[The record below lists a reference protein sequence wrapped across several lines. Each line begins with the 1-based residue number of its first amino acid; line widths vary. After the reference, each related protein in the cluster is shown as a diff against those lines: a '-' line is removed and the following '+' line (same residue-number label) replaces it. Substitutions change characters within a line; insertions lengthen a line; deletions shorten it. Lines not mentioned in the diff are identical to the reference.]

1 MKKVFFLFVSVLILG
16 LVFAGCGNIAKITA
30 PGTVEEGIIP
40 LTKET
45 AVDPYTTP
53 LYADQDIEVGKVL
66 VWDDGEELCVRY
78 ELNETALL
86 EGWLIYE
93 THWAVAT
100 SKDSIPQNKKKIPQ
114 PGKFPYGD
122 DQMTGVDEYQ
132 ECISF
137 EDLDVECEDNLVIAA
152 HAVVEKWV
160 EGELIDKETAWGDGT
175 RFVKKGDWAMYFDYT
190 VTCEDE
196 EPELYTVI
204 FNSKGGTA
212 VSSIT
217 GIAYNATV
225 TLPAA
230 PTKALNTFA
239 GWFSDDGIF
248 TNSFTA
254 STPVT
259 ASITVY
265 AKWTADT
272 YTVTFNSNGG
282 SAVSPVT
289 GIAYN
294 ATVTLPTAP
303 TKALNTFA
311 GWFSDDGTFL
321 VPFTAATPVIT
332 DVTVYAKWTA
342 DTYTVTFNKNGG
354 DADADP
360 TTISGI
366 AYNGNVGTLPAA
378 PTKALNTF
386 NGWNTA
392 ADGLG
397 AAFDATTPVIA
408 DITVYAKWTADTYTV
423 TFNKNGG
430 DADADP
436 TTISGI
442 AYNGN
447 VGTLPAA
454 PTKALN
460 TFVSWNTAADGLGA
474 AFDATTP
481 VIANIT
487 VYAQWTAETYT
498 VTFDSNGGSA
508 VDAVTGI
515 AYNATVTLPTAP
527 TKALN
532 TFAGWFSDD
541 GTFLVPFTAA
551 TPVITD
557 VTVYAKWTAETYT
570 VTFDSNGGSAVSPI
584 TGIAYNA
591 TVITLP
597 ADQTLAG
604 NTFAGW
610 FTDDGTFTN
619 PFTAATPVT
628 ASITVYAQWT
638 AETYTVTF
646 DSNGGSAVDPV
657 TGIAYNATV
666 ITLPA
671 DPTLAGNTFV
681 GWFSDDTTF
690 TNPFTAETLV
700 TASITV
706 YAKWTAT
713 YIVTFSVYVEETFRS
728 PAVGSIS
735 ATDDSSPI
743 DSGASVEAGSV
754 VVFTAVSSA
763 EYQVKDWYLNNV
775 AVDSTIATYTI
786 GDLQAA
792 VDVQVEFE
800 LIPVTTQYTLTV
812 NIVGNGSVEVDDD
825 LYTVPV
831 TVDEG
836 TVLGLEAIADSGWQ
850 FDGWTGDLVG
860 SNATESITMNGNK
873 AVTATFSELT
883 YTSESC
889 FIPIFN
895 SSTGTIIDNFYGPEY
910 DYGTCGTEVVIPPT
924 IVGVDVLHIGSYAFY
939 DLPLTSVIIPYGV
952 TSIGDNAFYQNNL
965 NSVTIPNSVTS
976 IGFSAFNHNQLTSVD
991 IPDYLTTIAE
1001 NAFVNNL
1008 LASVDIPYGVTSI
1021 GIWAFGHNNLTSV
1034 TIPNSVTNIGTSAF
1048 SDNLLA
1054 SVIIGSGVTTINAWA
1069 FYGNTITSITIG
1081 ANVNIND
1088 AGYQNTMGMNEGFK
1102 SVYDN
1107 GGKLAGTYTCTGDYT
1122 WVMELP

>member
-1 MKKVFFLFVSVLILG
+1 LLFEKYFCYVSKYLKERKFFIMKKVFFLFVSVLILG

-332 DVTVYAKWTA
+332 DV
-342 DTYTVTFNKNGG
+342 
-354 DADADP
+354 
-360 TTISGI
+360 
-366 AYNGNVGTLPAA
+366 
-378 PTKALNTF
+378 
-386 NGWNTA
+386 
-392 ADGLG
+392 
-397 AAFDATTPVIA
+397 
-408 DITVYAKWTADTYTV
+408 TVYAKWTADTYTV

-850 FDGWTGDLVG
+850 FDGGL
-860 SNATESITMNGNK
+860 E
-873 AVTATFSELT
+873 
-883 YTSESC
+883 
-889 FIPIFN
+889 
-895 SSTGTIIDNFYGPEY
+895 
-910 DYGTCGTEVVIPPT
+910 
-924 IVGVDVLHIGSYAFY
+924 
-939 DLPLTSVIIPYGV
+939 
-952 TSIGDNAFYQNNL
+952 
-965 NSVTIPNSVTS
+965 
-976 IGFSAFNHNQLTSVD
+976 
-991 IPDYLTTIAE
+991 
-1001 NAFVNNL
+1001 
-1008 LASVDIPYGVTSI
+1008 
-1021 GIWAFGHNNLTSV
+1021 
-1034 TIPNSVTNIGTSAF
+1034 
-1048 SDNLLA
+1048 
-1054 SVIIGSGVTTINAWA
+1054 
-1069 FYGNTITSITIG
+1069 
-1081 ANVNIND
+1081 
-1088 AGYQNTMGMNEGFK
+1088 
-1102 SVYDN
+1102 
-1107 GGKLAGTYTCTGDYT
+1107 T
-1122 WVMELP
+1122 W